1 MRGTPTAI
9 QAPPSTMR
17 IGRILGKLNPIKKE
31 QIITCDE
38 DVVSGTPV
46 FAGTRVPIAILIDY
60 LKTGDSLERFLE
72 GFPTVKRAQAIA
84 FLDMALEAALI
95 EKPSA
100 RAA

>member
-1 MRGTPTAI
+1 M
-9 QAPPSTMR
+9 
-17 IGRILGKLNPIKKE
+17 KKE
-31 QIITCDE
+31 QIITCAE

-60 LKTGDSLERFLE
+60 LKAGDSLERFLE

-84 FLDMALEAALI
+84 FLDLALEAALT
-95 EKPSA
+95 ENPRA